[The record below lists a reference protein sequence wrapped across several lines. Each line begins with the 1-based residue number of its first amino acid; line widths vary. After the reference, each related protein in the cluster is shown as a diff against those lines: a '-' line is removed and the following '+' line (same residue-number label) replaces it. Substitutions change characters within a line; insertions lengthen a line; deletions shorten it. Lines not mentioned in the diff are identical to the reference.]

1 MSEPL
6 LALQWSVIS
15 KYWPFLFAG
24 LKDTLIVSGI
34 SLVGATTIGLLAAL
48 VRLSPIAPRRWLG
61 GLYVDFFRST
71 TSC

>member
-34 SLVGATTIGLLAAL
+34 SPVGAITI
-48 VRLSPIAPRRWLG
+48 RWIDVG
-61 GLYVDFFRST
+61 
-71 TSC
+71 